1 MLKNSM
7 LNFFSPQK
15 IHRRLHDTL
24 KDNMKKKGAGGKMWE
39 RKGKGGI
46 LVISVTKELSKPGL
60 YKSARSSE
68 RGLITQSERKH
79 LCEVFLNF

>member
-1 MLKNSM
+1 
-7 LNFFSPQK
+7 
-15 IHRRLHDTL
+15 
-24 KDNMKKKGAGGKMWE
+24 MWE

-60 YKSARSSE
+60 YKPARSSE